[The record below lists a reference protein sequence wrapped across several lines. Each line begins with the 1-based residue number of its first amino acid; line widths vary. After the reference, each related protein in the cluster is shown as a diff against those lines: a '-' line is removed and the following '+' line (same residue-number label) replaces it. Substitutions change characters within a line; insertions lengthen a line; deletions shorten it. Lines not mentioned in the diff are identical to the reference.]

1 MSYPLKKVTLL
12 QKECAGIAPAPSSS
26 PKLLQEDLADRIVI
40 AGIYNITTFDP
51 KCQFF
56 LFASPPGTYQLAHYL
71 SV

>member
-1 MSYPLKKVTLL
+1 MILKKN
-12 QKECAGIAPAPSSS
+12 CAGIAPALSAS
-26 PKLLQEDLADRIVI
+26 PKLLQEDLAGRIVI
-40 AGIYNITTFDP
+40 AGIYNITTFNP